1 MSSHL
6 SNTIR
11 RVEKLERKRK
21 VDKATL
27 RGAVMNIAEA
37 LVYFQDYTEYEK
49 SHAEIILKKH
59 SIDVE
64 LTPEGLEKAFGELR
78 KSSGTFSELCLR
90 CGRKLENPES
100 KEKGMG
106 PVCRKKKASPKTM
119 TLF

>member
-1 MSSHL
+1 MSNL
-6 SNTIR
+6 SDTIT

-27 RGAVMNIAEA
+27 RGALMNIAEA
-37 LVYFQDYTEYEK
+37 LVYFQDYTEYDK
-49 SHAEIILKKH
+49 RKAEIILKKH
-59 SIDVE
+59 NIEIE
-64 LTPEGLEKAFGELR
+64 LTPEGLEKAFGEFR
-78 KSSGTFSELCLR
+78 RSGTFSELCLR

-106 PVCRKKKASPKTM
+106 PVCRKKKAVPKTM